1 MRRTLASSAIA
12 LIVGAG
18 PVLADLTPAQVWEN
32 LESYYADMGYKVA
45 IGSKDDAGSTLTLS
59 DVVATSETEQVD
71 TTITIPTLTLEQTG
85 DAKVR
90 SVMDGELTIESET
103 QLPDQE
109 PMKFGVVMI
118 APGNE
123 MLSSGTVEDMLH
135 EFDYPTLETAIRLD
149 DESANGGEV
158 PFTATLTDLTGQ
170 YRTVRDNGQN
180 ITYDMKAAGLDL
192 KINVIEPPAEG
203 ENSDQAQDQ
212 GHGKFVGEMQI
223 DGITTSGKTIIP
235 EGIENMAERVD
246 LALNA
251 GFLADG
257 TIEMGEMTGDI
268 SFEGVDPDG
277 SSQSGTGTF
286 SSGGGDLTVTMSKD
300 GLSYAG
306 TSQGSEVEV
315 TVAQLP
321 FPISYAIESAK
332 GAIAFPISK
341 SEDAQPFSL
350 NYEIIGLTLADGIW
364 NLFDPGQELPRDP
377 ASLKIDLAGEAL
389 MKGDLFN
396 PAFNEKMTGMAED
409 SAPQD
414 PMAEGGDQDA
424 TADGTDMPAS
434 PEMPFEPKS
443 VKINS
448 VSLQAVGVDANV
460 TGDLTMPQG
469 VQQPVGTIEGEF
481 TGINALLEKLVS
493 MGLVPQDQLM
503 GARMMLAMF
512 AKPVE
517 GNPDQ
522 MQTKL
527 EFKEDGSIF
536 ANGQQVQ

>member
-32 LESYYADMGYKVA
+32 LESYYTDMGYQVT
-45 IGSKDDAGSTLTLS
+45 IGSTDDAGSTLTLS

-90 SVMDGELTIESET
+90 SVMDGELTIESLT
-103 QLPDQE
+103 QVPDEE
-109 PMKFGVVMI
+109 PMEFNVVLV
-118 APGNE
+118 APDNE

-135 EFDYPTLETAIRLD
+135 EFNYPSLETVVRLG
-149 DESANGGEV
+149 DENANGGEV

-170 YRTVRDNGQN
+170 YRTVQGDDQN
-180 ITYDMKAAGLDL
+180 ITYDMTAAGMDL
-192 KINVIEPPAEG
+192 ELNVNEPPSEG
-203 ENSDQAQDQ
+203 ESQ
-212 GHGKFVGEMQI
+212 GQGKFAGQMHI
-223 DGITTSGKTIIP
+223 DGITTSGQTVLP
-235 EGIENMAERVD
+235 AGVENMAERID

-257 TIEMGEMTGDI
+257 TLEMGEMTGNAT
-268 SFEGVDPDG
+268 FEGTDADG
-277 SSQSGTGTF
+277 GSQSGSGKFT
-286 SSGGGDLTVTMSKD
+286 SGGGDLTFAMSKD
-300 GLSYAG
+300 GMSYEG
-306 TSQGSEVEV
+306 TSQGTEVEV
-315 TVAQLP
+315 TVDQLP
-321 FPISYAIESAK
+321 FPIAYAVESAA
-332 GAIAFPISK
+332 GALTFPISK

-350 NYEIIGLTLADGIW
+350 NYELVGLTLADGIW

-377 ASLKIDLAGEAL
+377 ANLKIDVAGEAL
-389 MKGDLFN
+389 MKGDLFD
-396 PAFNEKMTGMAED
+396 PAFGEEMAGMAEESSD
-409 SAPQD
+409 QD
-414 PMAEGGDQDA
+414 PTADGADQGA
-424 TADGTDMPAS
+424 TADGADMPAS
-434 PEMPFEPKS
+434 PEMPFEPQS
-443 VKINS
+443 VKINA
-448 VSLQAVGVDANV
+448 VTLQAVGVDANV
-460 TGDLTMPQG
+460 TGDLTIPQG
-469 VQQPVGTIEGEF
+469 AQQPVGIVEGEF
-481 TGINALLEKLVS
+481 TGVNALLEKLVS
-493 MGLVPQDQLM
+493 IGLVPQEQLM
-503 GARMMLAMF
+503 GARMMIAMF